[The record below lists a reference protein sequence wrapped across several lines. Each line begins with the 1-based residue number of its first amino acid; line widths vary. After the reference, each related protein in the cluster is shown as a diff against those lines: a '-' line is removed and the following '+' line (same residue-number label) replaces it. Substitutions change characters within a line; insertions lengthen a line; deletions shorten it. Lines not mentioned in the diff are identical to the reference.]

1 MITKS
6 YVDGKIV
13 RLAGY
18 FSDERYNTEV
28 VLFFNVTRTVENYY

>member
-6 YVDGKIV
+6 YVDGKTV

-28 VLFFNVTRTVENYY
+28 VLFLTLQEQ